1 MTFAAIAGRITGT
14 TCRYLIELER
24 QIDWA
29 EVGAIVLHGLQVL
42 IVMTL
47 LAGRYTRRAWDAL
60 PALSE
65 QLGKCYAAAL
75 GVAAAAVAAVPPVLH
90 PLAVIAAEMEQMT
103 LRELQAATGIRRK
116 VAKHQ
121 LVAMALRC

>member
-1 MTFAAIAGRITGT
+1 MTIPAILGHAAGT
-14 TCRYLIELER
+14 IYGYARFR
-24 QIDWA
+24 VDWA

-42 IVMTL
+42 IVLTL
-47 LAGRYTRRAWDAL
+47 LAGQYTRRLWDAL

-75 GVAAAAVAAVPPVLH
+75 GVAAAAVPAALH
-90 PLAVIAAEMEQMT
+90 PLAVIAAEMEQLT

-116 VAKHQ
+116 VAKRQ
-121 LVAMALRC
+121 LIATAITLA